1 MKQLRDYQV
10 KCASYSYDVLSE
22 HGFVYIGAA
31 VRVGKSSTSMEVC
44 KLFGAKSVLFL
55 TKLKA
60 IQSIRNDYYDFGFDK
75 YFEIEIIN
83 DESMHKIEN
92 TDRFDIVIHDEHHR
106 YGSLCKPGK
115 STKLYKS
122 LFYNKPQIW
131 LSGTPSPENFSQL
144 YHQFYVTEYSPWKR
158 YANFYRWAN
167 DYVDKKVKFINS
179 MQMTDY
185 SKAYEDK
192 VMNDIKPYMIYLT
205 QQDANFS
212 CVINEHTLYVDME
225 ERTYKMCDKLLKDS
239 IIEGKEEV
247 ILADTGAKMQQK
259 LHQLYSGTIKFE
271 SGNRMVLD
279 YSKAEYI
286 KKYFEGK
293 KIAIFYVFIAER
305 DAIIKTFGADNIT
318 DNIEEFNTTDKNI
331 ALQVVS
337 GREGTNLSKADCLV
351 FYNIA
356 HSATSYWQARDRMTT
371 LERESN
377 DVYWVFSNGGIED
390 KIYGVVKKKKNYTL
404 KHFQKDYGYKK

>member
-1 MKQLRDYQV
+1 MYELRDYQLEKSKEGLEILIKKNIV
-10 KCASYSYDVLSE
+10 YYSCQ
-22 HGFVYIGAA
+22 
-31 VRVGKSSTSMEVC
+31 VRTGKTAIALNTC
-44 KLFGAKSVLFL
+44 KLFGASSVLFL

-60 IQSIRNDYYDFGFDK
+60 IESIKSDYIEFGFDK
-75 YFEIEIIN
+75 HFDLYVIN

-92 TDRFDIVIHDEHHR
+92 PDRFDIVIYDEKHR
-106 YGSLCKPGK
+106 HGSIPKPGK
-115 STKLYKS
+115 ATKLFKS

-144 YHQFYVTEYSPWKR
+144 YHQFFVTEYSPWKR

-192 VMNDIKPYMIYLT
+192 VMNDIKPYMVYLT
-205 QQDANFS
+205 QKDANFS
-212 CVINEHTLYVDME
+212 CEINEHILIVDMQQ
-225 ERTYKMCDKLLKDS
+225 RTYDMCDKLLKDS
-239 IIEGKEEV
+239 LIEGKEEV

-259 LHQLYSGTIKFE
+259 LHQMYSGTIKFE
-271 SGNRMVLD
+271 SGNRMVFD
-279 YSKAEYI
+279 TSKAEFI
-286 KKYFEGK
+286 KNHFEGK

-305 DAIIKTFGADNIT
+305 DAIVQAFGADNVT
-318 DNIEEFNTTDKNI
+318 SDIEEFNTTNKHI

-371 LERESN
+371 LDRKSN
-377 DVYWVFSNGGIED
+377 DVYWVFSRKGIES
-390 KIYGVVKKKKNYTL
+390 KIYGVVKKKKQYTL
-404 KHFQKDYGYKK
+404 NHFKKDYNIK